1 METKVCSK
9 CKSEKPLSEFY
20 PQEGHK
26 GGVMSMCKECF
37 NKLCTDRWIKRK
49 KQYVELL
56 GGECEHCHTRLNDSN
71 YAIFDFHHTD
81 PNTKEYSWSKLRLF
95 SDSKIREELSN
106 CQLLCPN
113 CHRLVHSNC

>member
-26 GGVMSMCKECF
+26 DGVMSMCKECF

-56 GGECEHCHTRLNDSN
+56 GGECEHCHIRLNDSN
-71 YAIFDFHHTD
+71 YAIFDFHHID

-95 SDSKIREELSN
+95 SDSNIKEELSK
-106 CQLLCPN
+106 CQLLCAN
-113 CHRLVHSNC
+113 CHILVHSNC